1 MPAPDKDHVIFGT
14 AGHIDHGKSSLVKA
28 LTGRDPDTL
37 PEEKERGMTIELG
50 FVFMDLL
57 DYERQVVFIDVPG
70 HEKFVKT
77 MAAGAANIDAAA
89 LVIAAD
95 EGVSVQTR
103 EHFDILRLLEV
114 PLGLVVLTKSDLVD
128 ADRLAAVRAE
138 VVRFVAGSFLE
149 GAPVLAV
156 SSVTG
161 AGLPE
166 LKTALMDMGRNVRKR
181 SDAGFFR
188 MPVDR
193 VFTIQGFGTVVAG
206 TVLGGAVAVGDRVE
220 VFPERIPARV
230 RGVQVHGRASE
241 RSGIG
246 TRTALNLVDAKKED
260 LRRGQCVA
268 APGSLTPTNR
278 LDTELL
284 LLEDAGKE
292 LKHRERVRL
301 HVGTDEVIARV
312 VLLDRAAVQP
322 GEKGFVQFVLEA
334 PTVALP
340 GDRFV
345 IRTFSPL
352 MTIGG
357 GRVLDPAPSRH
368 KRFDGDVI
376 KGLSRLEGGIADV
389 VEQLLVKS
397 RFAPRSVAEL
407 GLSLGGRNEEAGAA
421 VAALVAAGKAV
432 AVPFEKD
439 ERYLHAGAAAEL
451 DERLAGL
458 VKAYFE
464 KFPHK
469 LSMPLGDLRSQFLKL
484 SEPAVFRKLLEAR
497 VGAGGLDVQ
506 GTEVRLPDRGVRL
519 TARESDLSRRIEEAY
534 LKAGYDSPL
543 EEDLRRTLGT
553 ETALFD
559 KVLRS
564 LYDQKKLVRL
574 NPKVTYHAETVAS
587 MKALV
592 TDYCKRKGS
601 IAIAELRDAIKLSRK
616 YAQAVLEY
624 FDRVG
629 LTRRVEDRHVLHSRA
644 EKS

>member
-1 MPAPDKDHVIFGT
+1 MAGLDKDHVIFGT

-37 PEEKERGMTIELG
+37 PEEKLRGMTIELG
-50 FVFMDLL
+50 FVFMDLP
-57 DYERQVVFIDVPG
+57 DYEKQIVFIDVPG

-77 MAAGAANIDAAA
+77 MAAGASNIDAAL

-103 EHFDILRLLEV
+103 EHFDILRLLDV
-114 PLGLVVLTKSDLVD
+114 PLGMVVLTKSDLVD
-128 ADRLAAVRAE
+128 AERMAE
-138 VVRFVAGSFLE
+138 VRGDVARFVAGSFLE
-149 GAPVLAV
+149 DAPVLAV
-156 SSVTG
+156 SSTTG
-161 AGLPE
+161 AGIPE
-166 LKTALMDMGRNVRKR
+166 LKAALVEMGRRVRRR
-181 SDAGFFR
+181 SDTGFFR

-193 VFTIQGFGTVVAG
+193 VFTIQGFGTVAAG
-206 TVLGGAVAVGDRVE
+206 TVLGGSVGVGDRVE
-220 VFPERIPARV
+220 IFPDRLSARV
-230 RGVQVHGRASE
+230 RGVQVHGRSAE

-246 TRTALNLVDAKKED
+246 TRTALNLMDVKKED

-268 APGSLTPTNR
+268 AAGSLTPTNR

-284 LLEDAGKE
+284 LLADAGKE

-301 HVGTDEVIARV
+301 HVGTDEVISRV

-322 GEKGFVQFVLEA
+322 GQKGFVQFVLEA

-352 MTIGG
+352 TTIGG
-357 GRVLDPAPSRH
+357 GRVLDPTPGRH
-368 KRFDGDVI
+368 KRFDDQVI
-376 KGLSRLEGGIADV
+376 QGLGRLEGSFDEV
-389 VEQLLVKS
+389 VEQLLVKA
-397 RFAPRSVAEL
+397 RFAPQSLSDL
-407 GLSLGGRNEEAGAA
+407 GLSLGGRVDDVKEAL
-421 VAALVAAGKAV
+421 AALVAGGKAV
-432 AVPFEKD
+432 AVPFERE
-439 ERYLHAGAAAEL
+439 ERYLHSGAAAEL
-451 DERLAGL
+451 AERIIGLA
-458 VKAYFE
+458 KDYFE
-464 KFPHK
+464 KNPHK

-484 SEPAVFRKLLEAR
+484 SEAAVFKKL
-497 VGAGGLDVQ
+497 VGERAAGGGIEVQ
-506 GTEVRLPDRGVRL
+506 GNEIRLPERGVRM
-519 TARESDLSRRIEEAY
+519 TAREQELARKIEEAF

-543 EEDLRRTLGT
+543 EDELCRALSAERG
-553 ETALFD
+553 LFD

-592 TDYCKRKGS
+592 QNQCKRKGS

-624 FDRVG
+624 FDRIG
-629 LTRRVEDRHVLHSRA
+629 LTRRVEDRHVL
-644 EKS
+644 K

>member
-1 MPAPDKDHVIFGT
+1 
-14 AGHIDHGKSSLVKA
+14 
-28 LTGRDPDTL
+28 
-37 PEEKERGMTIELG
+37 MTIELG
-50 FVFMDLL
+50 FVFLDLP
-57 DYERQVVFIDVPG
+57 DYEKQIVFIDVPG
-70 HEKFVKT
+70 HERFVKT
-77 MAAGAANIDAAA
+77 MAAGASNIDAAL

-103 EHFDILRLLEV
+103 EHFDILRLLDV
-114 PLGLVVLTKSDLVD
+114 PLGMVVLTKADLVD
-128 ADRLAAVRAE
+128 ADRMAEVRGD

-149 GAPVLAV
+149 GAPLLAV

-161 AGLPE
+161 AGIPE
-166 LKTALMDMGRNVRKR
+166 LKAALVEMGRKVRRR
-181 SDAGFFR
+181 SDTGFFR

-206 TVLGGAVAVGDRVE
+206 TVLGGAVGVGDRIE
-220 VFPERIPARV
+220 VFPDRLPARV
-230 RGVQVHGRASE
+230 RGVQVHGRGAE

-246 TRTALNLVDAKKED
+246 TRTALNLMDVKKED

-268 APGSLTPTNR
+268 AAGSLTPTNR

-284 LLEDAGKE
+284 LLADAGKE

-357 GRVLDPAPSRH
+357 GRVLDPTPGRH
-368 KRFDGDVI
+368 KRFDDQVI
-376 KGLSRLEGGIADV
+376 QGLGRLEGSLDEV
-389 VEQLLVKS
+389 VEQLLVKA
-397 RFAPRSVAEL
+397 RFAPQSLSEL
-407 GLSLGGRNEEAGAA
+407 ELSLGGRAKEVKES
-421 VAALVAAGKAV
+421 VAALVAAGKTV
-432 AVPFEKD
+432 AVPFEKE

-451 DERLAGL
+451 AGRLVGL
-458 VKAYFE
+458 VKDYFE

-484 SEPAVFRKLLEAR
+484 SEAAVFRKLLEERAAQ
-497 VGAGGLDVQ
+497 GALDAQ
-506 GTEVRLPDRGVRL
+506 GTEVRLPERGVRM
-519 TARESDLSRRIEEAY
+519 TAREQELARRIEEAY

-543 EEDLRRTLGT
+543 DDELCRTLGA
-553 ETALFD
+553 EPPLFE
-559 KVLRS
+559 KVLFS
-564 LYDQKKLVRL
+564 LYDQKKLIRL
-574 NPKVTYHAETVAS
+574 NPKVTYHVDTVAS

-592 TDYCKRKGS
+592 QEHLKRKGG
-601 IAIAELRDAIKLSRK
+601 ITIAELRDTIKLSRK

-629 LTRRVEDRHVLHSRA
+629 LTRRVEDRHVL
-644 EKS
+644 K